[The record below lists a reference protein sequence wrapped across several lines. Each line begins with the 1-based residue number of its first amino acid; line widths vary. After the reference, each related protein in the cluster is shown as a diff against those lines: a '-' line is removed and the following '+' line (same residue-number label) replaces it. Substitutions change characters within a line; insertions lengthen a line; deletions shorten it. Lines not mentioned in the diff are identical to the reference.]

1 MKKRNNTTDLYIF
14 GERLKRSLKEN
25 KIRLKDLA
33 VYLNYS
39 EDQISNYCRGLNSPD
54 IEILKKT
61 VLFFREK
68 NIDISLDYLCGL
80 EEEKTH
86 DLAFICQETGLSE
99 EAISAIIREKESA
112 IYRKYLSA
120 IIAHNSES
128 LSWPISDIVY
138 LCSEAADH
146 AKKAFDKQDEIE
158 KYNSNPQKFIRV
170 GNVETFINDDEFNN
184 LCEARDINTDICRL
198 NIRDAAAEFENL
210 LKEIIKYPED

>member
-25 KIRLKDLA
+25 KIKVKDLA
-33 VYLNYS
+33 AYLHYS
-39 EDQISNYCRGLNSPD
+39 EDQISNYCRGLNFPD
-54 IEILKKT
+54 IEILKKI

-86 DLAFICQETGLSE
+86 DLAFICQETGLTE
-99 EAISAIIREKESA
+99 EAVNAIISNKKLAFYS
-112 IYRKYLSA
+112 KYLSA
-120 IIAHNSES
+120 IIAQNSS
-128 LSWPISDIVY
+128 DSPIFDIVY
-138 LCSEAADH
+138 LCAEAVKH
-146 AKKAFDKQDEIE
+146 SKKAFDMQEEIQD
-158 KYNSNPQKFIRV
+158 YCYNPQYFVCIDDA
-170 GNVETFINDDEFNN
+170 TSFFINDDEFNK
-184 LCEARDINTDICRL
+184 LLEARDINTDICRL

>member
-1 MKKRNNTTDLYIF
+1 MKKRNNTADLNIF
-14 GERLKRSLKEN
+14 GKRLKRSLKEN

-68 NIDISLDYLCGL
+68 GIDISLDYLCGL

-99 EAISAIIREKESA
+99 EAVKTLKRDKKISSYKYFSSLIAYRSEDFFSPFRQILNSIDAAEKHYNKASFFKDKIR
-112 IYRKYLSA
+112 IYHDNPANYYLEDG
-120 IIAHNSES
+120 IKTYPHGDEV
-128 LSWPISDIVY
+128 LPDI
-138 LCSEAADH
+138 EA
-146 AKKAFDKQDEIE
+146 K
-158 KYNSNPQKFIRV
+158 
-170 GNVETFINDDEFNN
+170 GINEDMF
-184 LCEARDINTDICRL
+184 RL
-198 NIRDAAAEFENL
+198 NIRDAARYFE
-210 LKEIIKYPED
+210 KVISDIIKISD

>member
-1 MKKRNNTTDLYIF
+1 MKKRNNTSDLNIF
-14 GERLKRSLKEN
+14 GKRLKRSLKEN

-68 NIDISLDYLCGL
+68 GIDISLDYLCGL

-99 EAISAIIREKESA
+99 AAISAIIKNKKIA
-112 IYRKYLSA
+112 IYRKYLSE
-120 IIAHNSES
+120 IISHNSKNLFSPILEIVS
-128 LSWPISDIVY
+128 L
-138 LCSEAADH
+138 CAEASDH
-146 AKKAFDKQDEIE
+146 AKKAFGKQDEIE

-170 GNVETFINDDEFNN
+170 GNVETFINDDEFYN

-210 LKEIIKYPED
+210 LKEIIKYPEY